1 VSAVRTI
8 ATDADIDEGLAFLAK
23 KDRRLKKVMRVAGRV
38 PVRRHASGFTGLA
51 RVIVGQQLSIAS
63 AEAIWARF
71 EAAYPACVAE
81 VIAAT
86 TDEALRA
93 TGLSAAKIRTLRAI
107 SAACLD
113 GLDLAALA
121 ETPAE
126 EAHGRLT
133 AIKGIGPWT
142 ADIYLLFCLGHPDIF
157 PAGDLALRNAVAE
170 AFALEPPLSVE
181 TVAEM
186 AKKWSPWRGVAA
198 ALFWS
203 YYRARRNKAA
213 VPV

>member
-1 VSAVRTI
+1 MRVI
-8 ATDADIDEGLAFLAK
+8 ASEADIEEGLAFLQK
-23 KDRRLKKVMRVAGRV
+23 KDRRLKKVVRVAGKV
-38 PVRRHASGFTGLA
+38 PLRRRGAGFTGLA
-51 RVIVGQQLSIAS
+51 RIIVGQQLSIAS
-63 AEAIWARF
+63 AEAIWGRF

-81 VIAAT
+81 AIAAT
-86 TDEALRA
+86 TDDALRA

-157 PAGDLALRNAVAE
+157 PAGDLALRNAVAD
-170 AFALEPPLSVE
+170 AFGLEPPLSVNAVE
-181 TVAEM
+181 EM
-186 AKKWSPWRGVAA
+186 ARKWSPWRGVAA